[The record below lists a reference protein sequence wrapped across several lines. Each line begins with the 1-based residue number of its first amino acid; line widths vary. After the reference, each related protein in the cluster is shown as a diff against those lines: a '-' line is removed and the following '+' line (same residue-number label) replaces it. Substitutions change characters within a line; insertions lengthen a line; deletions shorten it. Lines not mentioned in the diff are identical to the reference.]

1 MRLEIIILLITAFF
15 IFNTYHDGKYTKMLL
30 SYKKYMNMGVLALVG
45 ISLYLLMKRNPAQC
59 RNILLYANNMIKY
72 APIDRSSMEMISPII
87 DFTSGN
93 RSFMSSLNQGFGNSG
108 EENDGSTGEFP
119 LFGANAY
126 EQKILTSGGAA
137 AGGTGGA
144 GMGFVRATKR
154 SVSETKKKYVA
165 SMQNWK
171 CKKCNQQLNAWF
183 EVDHIKRLEYG
194 GTNEVQNLVALCREC
209 HGQKT
214 AMENM

>member
-1 MRLEIIILLITAFF
+1 
-15 IFNTYHDGKYTKMLL
+15 MLL

-93 RSFMSSLNQGFGNSG
+93 RSFMSSLNQGFGNGG
-108 EENDGSTGEFP
+108 EENDSSTGEFP

-126 EQKILTSGGAA
+126 EQKILTSGGAGGIGGIGGV
-137 AGGTGGA
+137 AGPGA
-144 GMGFVRATKR
+144 VRATKR

-171 CKKCNQQLNAWF
+171 CKKCSQQLNAWF

>member
-30 SYKKYMNMGVLALVG
+30 SYKKYMNMGVFALIG
-45 ISLYLLMKRNPAQC
+45 ISLYLLMKRNPSQC

-72 APIDRSSMEMISPII
+72 APIDRSSMDMISPII

-93 RSFMSSLNQGFGNSG
+93 RGFMSSLNQGFGYGGADGTDQDQGDG
-108 EENDGSTGEFP
+108 EMP

-126 EQKILTSGGAA
+126 EQKILTSGGDNQV
-137 AGGTGGA
+137 GGK
-144 GMGFVRATKR
+144 ATKR

-171 CKKCNQQLNAWF
+171 CKNCSKQLNAWF
-183 EVDHIKRLEYG
+183 EVDHKKRLEYG
-194 GTNEVQNLVALCREC
+194 GTNQVDNLVALCREC

>member
-93 RSFMSSLNQGFGNSG
+93 RSFMSSLNQGFGNGG
-108 EENDGSTGEFP
+108 EENDSSSGEFP

-126 EQKILTSGGAA
+126 EQKILTSGGVA
-137 AGGTGGA
+137 GTGASAGA
-144 GMGFVRATKR
+144 GVGFVRATKR

-171 CKKCNQQLNAWF
+171 CKKCNQ
-183 EVDHIKRLEYG
+183 
-194 GTNEVQNLVALCREC
+194 
-209 HGQKT
+209 
-214 AMENM
+214 